1 MGCAVYHE
9 VTYKQI
15 KHRRI
20 RRLAFV
26 AVAAIV
32 AVGLVFA
39 FMAMR
44 ASAREQGVVSTREAI
59 MNAAKQCCA
68 VEGSYPSS
76 IKHLEE
82 HYGLVVNRD
91 DYIISYEWFA
101 DNVMPSVAV
110 TAR

>member
-1 MGCAVYHE
+1 MYHE
-9 VTYKQI
+9 VTYEQLKN
-15 KHRRI
+15 RRI
-20 RRLAFV
+20 RRVVYV
-26 AVAAIV
+26 AIVAIV
-32 AVGLVFA
+32 AVGLVLA

-44 ASAREQGVVSTREAI
+44 ASAREQGVMSTREAI